1 MLRRRATPTL
11 LILAGALVML
21 LPAYLSGRPFV
32 FYDTWEFYMWGRDVL
47 AAFSNPWPHAGPF
60 PVGRELWASDVVAS
74 PPAIVDERLFRLILS
89 TKGSRSAF
97 YAVPLYLATFMW
109 VAAAVQALI
118 VSATLYVVVRATG
131 WKNQPVAFMTAVIFL
146 TTSTTMPFFAAFMM
160 PDIFTPLCALASGLL
175 IFYRDRLSV
184 AARCGLSMLVV
195 YAVAVH
201 TSNLPLMIVA
211 VVTGFLLNRLR
222 SSTRDSYRAVTPIGG
237 LLVAGLAVLVTG
249 NFALR
254 TVFGRPAL
262 NPPFILGRVIA
273 DGPGAA
279 YLRDACR
286 QPVYVSCELVPPE
299 SRFELYQESFMWP
312 FVGEVPFSPRVDP
325 DRREAFYAEAWP
337 IVLGTLRRDPLGQV
351 RASLR
356 NAFHQLTMF
365 KIRLEMDYALPETLR
380 LPWRR
385 AAITAA
391 ITPNVEVCQAGD
403 GSNCNQL
410 LRGRQW
416 RMLQLWQHFVVA
428 CAGLLVLYRVVPV
441 FARRAWSSFGRDRLF
456 AMFTLCLVVANGVI
470 CGILSGPYH
479 RYQARIVWLV
489 PVAALVVEGGCGW
502 LTGRFAERPVRS
514 VSTAPTRSPTGAAC
528 APESGRRRPA
538 AAS

>member
-1 MLRRRATPTL
+1 M
-11 LILAGALVML
+11 
-21 LPAYLSGRPFV
+21 
-32 FYDTWEFYMWGRDVL
+32 L

-60 PVGRELWASDVVAS
+60 PVGRELWASDVVA
-74 PPAIVDERLFRLILS
+74 PLLAIVDERLFRRILS
-89 TKGSRSAF
+89 TKGLRLAF
-97 YAVPLYLATFMW
+97 YAVPLYLATFTW

-299 SRFELYQESFMWP
+299 SRFELYQENFMWP

-337 IVLGTLRRDPLGQV
+337 IVLGTLRRDPLGQA

-356 NAFHQLTMF
+356 NAFHQLTMSA
-365 KIRLEMDYALPETLR
+365 KSGWRWTTRRPRRSACRGGELQSRLR
-380 LPWRR
+380 LRPTSKCVRP
-385 AAITAA
+385 ITATIA
-391 ITPNVEVCQAGD
+391 TSSCTRR
-403 GSNCNQL
+403 C
-410 LRGRQW
+410 
-416 RMLQLWQHFVVA
+416 RMLHLWQRFVVA
-428 CAGLLVLYRVVPV
+428 WGGLLVLYRMIPV
-441 FARRAWSSFGRDRLF
+441 LARRAWNSFGGDRLF
-456 AMFTLCLVVANGVI
+456 AMFTLSLVVANGVI
-470 CGILSGPYH
+470 CGILPGVH

-489 PVAALVVEGGCGW
+489 SVAALVVEGGY
-502 LTGRFAERPVRS
+502 E
-514 VSTAPTRSPTGAAC
+514 
-528 APESGRRRPA
+528 
-538 AAS
+538 